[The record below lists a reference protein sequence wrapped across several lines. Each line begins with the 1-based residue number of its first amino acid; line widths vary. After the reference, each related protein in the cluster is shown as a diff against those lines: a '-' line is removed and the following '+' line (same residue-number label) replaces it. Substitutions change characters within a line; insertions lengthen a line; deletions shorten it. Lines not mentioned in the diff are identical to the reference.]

1 MGLSVGDV
9 RPGKCFTT
17 RGPRPEVRRVA
28 SVDAGAVVYQSRGP
42 KARKGVWSGKLQ
54 LDLHAF
60 LAELDRE
67 VGCDWVIETRP

>member
-17 RGPRPEVRRVA
+17 KGPRHYVLRVA
-28 SVDAGAVVYQSRGP
+28 TVDAGGVAYESRGP
-42 KARKGVWSGKLQ
+42 KARKGAWSGRLQ
-54 LDLHAF
+54 LDLEAF

-67 VGCDWVIETRP
+67 VGCDYVFEARP